1 MTGRAQI
8 VIQSRADR
16 ERAHNWID
24 RAPPGTRI
32 DFKGPRRSVEQNDKL
47 WAMLTNISLQKEISG
62 RRFTPDQLKVIFLHA
77 CSREVQFL
85 PALDGSTFVPY
96 GQSSSDLSKEEFSE
110 LLDFISAWG
119 AENGVVWSDQKENAA

>member
-8 VIQSRADR
+8 VIRSRADR

-47 WAMLTNISLQKEISG
+47 WAMLTDISLQKEISG
-62 RRFTPDQLKVIFLHA
+62 RRFTPDQLKVMFLHA
-77 CSREVQFL
+77 CGREVQFL

-110 LLDFISAWG
+110 LLDFIAAWG
-119 AENGVVWSDQKENAA
+119 AESGVVWSDRDAA

>member
-1 MTGRAQI
+1 MSGRAQI
-8 VIQSRADR
+8 VVQSRADR

-47 WAMLTNISLQKEISG
+47 WAMLTDISLQKEISG